1 MKSNRKI
8 SGGIYLVL
16 DPSMNEGKLLE
27 KLTSALEGD
36 EIAAVQIWDNFPASA
51 DNDYLVN
58 TICQICHRKEV
69 PVFVNNR
76 WQLLESSIA
85 DGVHFD
91 EIPENMGEIKS
102 SLDRDF
108 QLGITCNN
116 DLSIIKWAD
125 ENHFD
130 YVSFCSVFPSS
141 TSNSCELVDFE
152 VIRTAR
158 KLTSIP
164 IFLAGGIK
172 PENID
177 RLQGLEFDG
186 VAVIS
191 GIMNSDDPAG
201 ATKDYYKLLLKQ
213 QK

>member
-1 MKSNRKI
+1 M
-8 SGGIYLVL
+8 VL
-16 DPSMNEGKLLE
+16 DPSMNEGDLLE
-27 KLTSALEGD
+27 KLTGALEGNG
-36 EIAAVQIWDNFPASA
+36 IAAVQVWDNFPASA
-51 DNDYLVN
+51 DNIYLIN

-91 EIPENMGEIKS
+91 EIPENLKEIKS
-102 SLDRDF
+102 CLDRNF

-125 ENHFD
+125 ENNFD

-152 VIRTAR
+152 VIRIAR

-164 IFLAGGIK
+164 IFLSGGIR
-172 PENID
+172 PENFE

-186 VAVIS
+186 VAVVS
-191 GIMNSDDPAG
+191 GIMSSDDPAG
-201 ATKDYYKLLLKQ
+201 ATKEYYKLLLKQ
-213 QK
+213 LR

>member
-1 MKSNRKI
+1 M
-8 SGGIYLVL
+8 VL
-16 DPSMNEGKLLE
+16 DPSMKEGELLE
-27 KLTSALEGD
+27 KLTSALGGNEL
-36 EIAAVQIWDNFPASA
+36 AAVQIWDNFPAFA
-51 DNDYLVN
+51 DNINLIN

-91 EIPENMGEIKS
+91 EIPENLEEIKS
-102 SLDRDF
+102 RIDRNF

-125 ENHFD
+125 ENNFD

-164 IFLAGGIK
+164 IFLSGGIR
-172 PENID
+172 PENFE

-186 VAVIS
+186 VAVVS
-191 GIMNSDDPAG
+191 GIMSSDDPAG
-201 ATKDYYKLLLKQ
+201 ATKEYYKLLLKQ
-213 QK
+213 LK

>member
-1 MKSNRKI
+1 M
-8 SGGIYLVL
+8 VL
-16 DPSMNEGKLLE
+16 DPSMNEGDLLE
-27 KLTSALEGD
+27 KLTGALEGNG
-36 EIAAVQIWDNFPASA
+36 IAAVQVWDNFPASA
-51 DNDYLVN
+51 DNIDLIN

-91 EIPENMGEIKS
+91 EIPENLEEIKS
-102 SLDRDF
+102 SLDRNV

-125 ENHFD
+125 ENNFD

-164 IFLAGGIK
+164 IFLSGGIR
-172 PENID
+172 PENFE

-186 VAVIS
+186 VAVVS
-191 GIMNSDDPAG
+191 GIMSSNDPTG
-201 ATKDYYKLLLKQ
+201 ATKEYYKLLLKQ
-213 QK
+213 QR

>member
-16 DPSMNEGKLLE
+16 DPSMPEGDLLE
-27 KLTSALEGD
+27 KLTSVIEGNG
-36 EIAAVQIWDNFPASA
+36 IAAVQLWDNFPASA
-51 DNDYLVN
+51 DKINLVN
-58 TICQICHRKEV
+58 TICRICHSKEV

-76 WQLLESSIA
+76 WHLLESSLA

-91 EIPENMGEIKS
+91 EIPENLEEIRH
-102 SLDRDF
+102 SLNRSF

-116 DLSIIKWAD
+116 DLSVIKWAD
-125 ENHFD
+125 ENNFD
-130 YVSFCSVFPSS
+130 YVSFCSIFPSS

-164 IFLAGGIK
+164 IFLSGGIR

-177 RLQGLEFDG
+177 RLRGLEFDG
-186 VAVIS
+186 VAVVS
-191 GIMNSDDPAG
+191 GIMSSDDPAG
-201 ATKDYYKLLLKQ
+201 ATKDYYKVLTK
-213 QK
+213 

>member
-1 MKSNRKI
+1 M
-8 SGGIYLVL
+8 VL
-16 DPSMNEGKLLE
+16 DPSMNEGDLLE
-27 KLTSALEGD
+27 KLTGALEGNG
-36 EIAAVQIWDNFPASA
+36 IAAVQVWDNFPASA
-51 DNDYLVN
+51 DNTDLIN

-91 EIPENMGEIKS
+91 EIPENLEEIKS
-102 SLDRDF
+102 SLDRNV

-125 ENHFD
+125 ENNFD

-141 TSNSCELVDFE
+141 TSNSCELVGFE
-152 VIRTAR
+152 VIRIAR

-164 IFLAGGIK
+164 IFLSGGIR
-172 PENID
+172 PENFE

-186 VAVIS
+186 VAVVS
-191 GIMNSDDPAG
+191 GIMSSNDPAG
-201 ATKDYYKLLLKQ
+201 ATKEYYKLLLKQ
-213 QK
+213 LR